1 MGSIPG
7 WGRSPGGGHGNPLQ
21 YSCLENP
28 TDREA
33 QQATAHR
40 VTKSQTRL
48 KELARMH
55 TNSGIRKGTGCYRN
69 TKEKSRK
76 SGNSNSWGDLE
87 GISRR
92 EPGGR
97 AQANDSKMWHSIEHS
112 RSLTQVG
119 FLKCYVCMCVLC
131 FSILPDQQNH
141 LGLVKY

>member
-28 TDREA
+28 MDREA
-33 QQATAHR
+33 QQAAAPR

-48 KELARMH
+48 KELACMH

-97 AQANDSKMWHSIEHS
+97 AQANDSKDV
-112 RSLTQVG
+112 TQYRTFQKPHTSWLSEV
-119 FLKCYVCMCVLC
+119 LRVYVCALL
-131 FSILPDQQNH
+131 FNLARSAESPRAR
-141 LGLVKY
+141 